1 MYPARSAHGPD
12 TEPRNYRLSAPGQ
25 LLIRKSEFDPSG
37 VFLPSPRLGTIAFPN
52 SMCTNLMLDYIE
64 HGLLAPSLGALVL
77 ITLAMTHATIV
88 SVTVYLHRYSAHRAL
103 ELSPIL
109 KHFFRLWLWL
119 STGQNTLE
127 WTAIHRKHHAKCE
140 TEEDPHSP
148 QVKGIK
154 KVLREGAEL
163 YREEAE
169 NEETLKKYGAGCP
182 DDWIERN
189 VYSRFPMGGVAL
201 MAVIDL
207 MLFGVYGITIWAVQ
221 MMWIPVFAAGVI
233 NGIGH
238 YWGYRNFECA
248 DASRNISPWGILIGG
263 EELHNN
269 HHTYPNSAKLSVRR
283 FEFDAGWAWIRLFE
297 MLGLA
302 KVKKVAPKPVIDRE
316 AKGIDLE
323 ALRGVMQ
330 HRFQVMANY
339 RKTVIAP
346 VFKQEQERACEA
358 TRDLYARA
366 KALFHKDLSLI
377 KPKQQERLANLTQS
391 NETLEAIYQFRLRLQ
406 DIWSQTSRN
415 SAEMVEALEQWY
427 HDARESGIAALQ
439 DFADQLARYRH
450 ATA

>member
-1 MYPARSAHGPD
+1 ML
-12 TEPRNYRLSAPGQ
+12 NYLS
-25 LLIRKSEFDPSG
+25 E
-37 VFLPSPRLGTIAFPN
+37 
-52 SMCTNLMLDYIE
+52 
-64 HGLLAPSLGALVL
+64 GLLAPSLGALVL
-77 ITLAMTHATIV
+77 ITLAMTHVTIV

-103 ELSPIL
+103 DLHPAL

-140 TEEDPHSP
+140 TEDDPHSP

-169 NEETLKKYGAGCP
+169 NQETLAKYGAGCP
-182 DDWIERN
+182 DDWLERN
-189 VYSRFPMGGVAL
+189 VYSRFPMGGIAL

-207 MLFGVYGITIWAVQ
+207 ALFGVSGITVWAVQ

-238 YWGYRNFECA
+238 FWGYRNFECA

-297 MLGLA
+297 ILKLA
-302 KVKKVAPKPVIDRE
+302 KVKKVAPKPVIDRD
-316 AKGIDLE
+316 AKSIDLD

-339 RKTVIAP
+339 RKSVIAP
-346 VFKQEQERACEA
+346 VFKQERERACEA
-358 TRDLYARA
+358 TRGLYARA
-366 KALFHKDLSLI
+366 HALLHRDVSLI
-377 KPKQQERLANLTQS
+377 KPTQQQRLASLTDS
-391 NETLEAIYQFRLRLQ
+391 NETLHAIYQFRLRLQ

-415 SAEMVEALEQWY
+415 STEMVEALEQWY

-439 DFADQLARYRH
+439 DFADQLTRYRH
-450 ATA
+450 AATA

>member
-1 MYPARSAHGPD
+1 
-12 TEPRNYRLSAPGQ
+12 
-25 LLIRKSEFDPSG
+25 
-37 VFLPSPRLGTIAFPN
+37 
-52 SMCTNLMLDYIE
+52 MCTNLMLDYIE

-302 KVKKVAPKPVIDRE
+302 KVKKVAPKPIIDRE

-391 NETLEAIYQFRLRLQ
+391 NETLEAIYQYRLRLQ

-439 DFADQLARYRH
+439 DFADQLTRYRH
-450 ATA
+450 AAA

>member
-1 MYPARSAHGPD
+1 
-12 TEPRNYRLSAPGQ
+12 
-25 LLIRKSEFDPSG
+25 
-37 VFLPSPRLGTIAFPN
+37 
-52 SMCTNLMLDYIE
+52 MCTNLMLDYIE

-450 ATA
+450 AAA

>member
-1 MYPARSAHGPD
+1 
-12 TEPRNYRLSAPGQ
+12 
-25 LLIRKSEFDPSG
+25 
-37 VFLPSPRLGTIAFPN
+37 
-52 SMCTNLMLDYIE
+52 MLDYIE
-64 HGLLAPSLGALVL
+64 HGLLAPSIGALVL

-103 ELSPIL
+103 ELSPVL

-140 TEEDPHSP
+140 TEDDPHSP

-169 NEETLKKYGAGCP
+169 NPETLKKYGAGCP

-189 VYSRFPMGGVAL
+189 VYSRFPMGGVAI

-207 MLFGVYGITIWAVQ
+207 LLFGVYGITIWAVQ

-302 KVKKVAPKPVIDRE
+302 KVRKVAPKPVIDRD

-339 RKTVIAP
+339 RKTVIVP

-377 KPKQQERLANLTQS
+377 QPKQQERLSSLTQS
-391 NETLEAIYQFRLRLQ
+391 NETLDAIYQFRLRLQ

-450 ATA
+450 AAA

>member
-1 MYPARSAHGPD
+1 M
-12 TEPRNYRLSAPGQ
+12 
-25 LLIRKSEFDPSG
+25 
-37 VFLPSPRLGTIAFPN
+37 
-52 SMCTNLMLDYIE
+52 NLMLDFIE

-103 ELSPIL
+103 ELSPVL

-119 STGQNTLE
+119 STGQNTRE

-140 TEEDPHSP
+140 TEDDPHSP

-169 NEETLKKYGAGCP
+169 NQETLNKYGAGCP
-182 DDWIERN
+182 DDWLERN
-189 VYSRFPMGGVAL
+189 VYSRFPMGGVAI

-207 MLFGVYGITIWAVQ
+207 ALFGVYGITIWAVQ

-302 KVKKVAPKPVIDRE
+302 KVKKVAPKPVIDHD

-346 VFKQEQERACEA
+346 VFKQERERACEA

-366 KALFHKDLSLI
+366 HALFHKDLSLI
-377 KPKQQERLANLTQS
+377 KPKQQERLVNLTQS

-427 HDARESGIAALQ
+427 QDARESGIAALQ

>member
-1 MYPARSAHGPD
+1 MATGHNSHSD
-12 TEPRNYRLSAPGQ
+12 S
-25 LLIRKSEFDPSG
+25 LLCDP
-37 VFLPSPRLGTIAFPN
+37 
-52 SMCTNLMLDYIE
+52 MLDFIQN
-64 HGLLAPSLGALVL
+64 GLLGLSLGELVL
-77 ITLAMTHATIV
+77 VTLAMTHVTIV

-103 ELSPIL
+103 DLHPAL

-140 TEEDPHSP
+140 TEDDPHSP

-169 NEETLKKYGAGCP
+169 NQETLAKYGAGCP
-182 DDWIERN
+182 DDWLERN
-189 VYSRFPMGGVAL
+189 VYSRFPMGGIAL

-207 MLFGVYGITIWAVQ
+207 ALFGVSGITVWAVQ

-238 YWGYRNFECA
+238 FWGYRNFECA

-297 MLGLA
+297 ILKLA
-302 KVKKVAPKPVIDRE
+302 KVKKVAPKPVIDRD
-316 AKGIDLE
+316 AKSIDLD

-339 RKTVIAP
+339 RKSVIAP
-346 VFKQEQERACEA
+346 VFKQERERACEA
-358 TRDLYARA
+358 TRGLYARA
-366 KALFHKDLSLI
+366 HALLHRDVSLI
-377 KPKQQERLANLTQS
+377 KPTQQQRLASLTDS
-391 NETLEAIYQFRLRLQ
+391 NETLHAIYQFRLRLQ

-415 SAEMVEALEQWY
+415 STEMVEALEQWY

-439 DFADQLARYRH
+439 DFADQLTRYRH

>member
-1 MYPARSAHGPD
+1 MNP
-12 TEPRNYRLSAPGQ
+12 
-25 LLIRKSEFDPSG
+25 
-37 VFLPSPRLGTIAFPN
+37 
-52 SMCTNLMLDYIE
+52 MLDFIE

-140 TEEDPHSP
+140 TEDDPHSP

-163 YREEAE
+163 YREEAD
-169 NEETLKKYGAGCP
+169 NKETLQKYGAGCP
-182 DDWIERN
+182 DDWLERN
-189 VYSRFPMGGVAL
+189 VYSRFPMGGVTI

-207 MLFGVYGITIWAVQ
+207 MLFGVYGITIWAIQ

-297 MLGLA
+297 TVGLA
-302 KVKKVAPKPVIDRE
+302 KVRKVAPKPVIDSN

-339 RKTVIAP
+339 RKTVIVP

-377 KPKQQERLANLTQS
+377 KPTQQERLVSLTQS
-391 NETLEAIYQFRLRLQ
+391 NETLDAIYQFRLRLQ

-450 ATA
+450 AAA